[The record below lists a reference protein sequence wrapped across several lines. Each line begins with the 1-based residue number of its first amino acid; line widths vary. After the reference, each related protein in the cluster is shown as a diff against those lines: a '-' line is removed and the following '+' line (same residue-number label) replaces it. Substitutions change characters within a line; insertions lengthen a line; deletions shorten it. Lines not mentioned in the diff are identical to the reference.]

1 MEAAG
6 AYWYVFFSF
15 FLFIELILVKKEG
28 WREDADDRDDTY
40 LLGIPH
46 AVEKDDVYNGYFIPA
61 GATIHALE
69 W

>member
-1 MEAAG
+1 M
-6 AYWYVFFSF
+6 FFISNIF
-15 FLFIELILVKKEG
+15 
-28 WREDADDRDDTY
+28 RS
-40 LLGIPH
+40 GIPH